1 MANTTFG
8 LDIGTSSL
16 KSVWFEQK
24 KDIFVVK
31 AAYSSKAPVSGM
43 TSSSAID
50 EEQMAKAIRDH
61 VTEAKIG
68 TRNVHIALSDNLVY
82 TKVIEMP
89 MLSDKELDQA
99 IFWEAEQYIPAPLST
114 IMLDHVVLRKNIQSS
129 EGMRMQVLL
138 VGAPTVTLQ
147 KYQKIIE
154 MAGLSVASVETEM
167 LASVR
172 AIVSSATFPISLIV
186 NIGNLNSSIA
196 IVQQGVIVFAYT
208 VPIGSI
214 SITKAIASDFG
225 FTPEQADEYKK
236 AYGISDPNVGVKI
249 KRTIE
254 PILSSLVGEVKK
266 ALAYYVQ
273 QYRGELPVTQIV
285 LSGGTAKLPGID
297 AFFVNSVG
305 LETVVANPWKS
316 LRVEGVPLACADEG
330 PEFTVAI
337 GLGLKGNEH

>member
-1 MANTTFG
+1 MANATFG
-8 LDIGTSSL
+8 LDIGTTTL

-24 KDIFVVK
+24 KDSYIVK
-31 AAYSSKAPVSGM
+31 SAFASKAPVSGM
-43 TSSSAID
+43 TSSSPLD

-61 VTEAKIG
+61 VVEAKIG
-68 TRNVHIALSDNLVY
+68 TRNVHIALADNLVY
-82 TKVIEMP
+82 TKVIAMP
-89 MLSDKELDQA
+89 MLSDKELEQA

-129 EGMRMQVLL
+129 EGPRMEVLL

-154 MAGLSVASVETEM
+154 MAGLSVGSIETEM
-167 LASVR
+167 LAAVR
-172 AIVSSATFPISLIV
+172 AIVSSATFPISLLV
-186 NIGNLNSSIA
+186 NIGNLNTSVA
-196 IVQQGVIVFAYT
+196 IVQQGIVVFAYT
-208 VPIGSI
+208 VPIGSV
-214 SITKAIASDFG
+214 SITRAIASDFG

-236 AYGISDPNVGVKI
+236 AYGISDQNVGVKI
-249 KRTIE
+249 KRSVE

-273 QYRGELPVTQIV
+273 QYRGELPITQIV

-297 AFFVNSVG
+297 AYFVNTVG
-305 LETVVANPWKS
+305 LETVVVNPWKS
-316 LRVEGVPLACADEG
+316 LQIEGVPQAYADEG